1 MTITIT
7 QNVPSMTVP
16 SVTLAII
23 TYCYQD
29 NIRKLRGFFIY
40 AFLLLINT
48 KRNFYMTTVDVIL
61 TFTGTTAKLQL
72 LLFAIFLVLSVTA

>member
-1 MTITIT
+1 MAQKCVLLFRIYSTFLLNVQLNKRLLKLMTITIR
-7 QNVPSMTVP
+7 QNVP

-29 NIRKLRGFFIY
+29 NIRVER

-61 TFTGTTAKLQL
+61 TFTGT
-72 LLFAIFLVLSVTA
+72 